1 MTLFD
6 RYHESLRSI
15 PPPGCG
21 CHGYLLTVS
30 NYGIMAG
37 LSSEQTFQDLRHA
50 VPQGRRK
57 VSDMEITDAVNKALV
72 DHYGGSSIPR
82 SRPKP
87 AVQDGKTTLKKII
100 DQGKIS
106 DETDLWEASP
116 IRLWE
121 EPKDDP
127 VLLLETLF
135 KPDDL
140 IWIGEH
146 DHPGALGKTIRTAE
160 EWITYFRNGGVT
172 APHIIPNPMSGQ
184 EGTTKAGEPSFRSD
198 NTVKTYRY
206 CMVEFDDLSREDQ
219 LGFWSA
225 ARLPVVA
232 LIDSGG
238 KSIHSWLRV
247 SKLAQVETFDQW
259 TTQIK
264 TRLYDQIL
272 RPMEVDASCSNPSR
286 LSRLP
291 GHYRTEK
298 GAYQRLL
305 WLTAKG
311 RPIL

>member
-1 MTLFD
+1 MKLLA
-6 RYHESLRSI
+6 RYNEALRNI

-21 CHGYLLTVS
+21 CHGCLLTVS
-30 NYGIMAG
+30 NYGIMAE
-37 LSSEQTFQDLRHA
+37 LTAETIFADIRRSI
-50 VPQGRRK
+50 PQGRRK
-57 VSDMEITDAVNKALV
+57 VSDGEITDAVNKALS
-72 DHYGGSSIPR
+72 DHNDGTFTPR
-82 SRPKP
+82 PRPKP
-87 AVQDGKTTLKKII
+87 AVQDGKAALKKII
-100 DQGKIS
+100 NQGKIS
-106 DETDLWEASP
+106 DEADLWERSP

-146 DHPGALGKTIRTAE
+146 DHPGALGKTIQTAE
-160 EWITYFRNGGVT
+160 KWITYFRNGGVT

-184 EGTTKAGEPSFRSD
+184 EGTTKTGEPSFRSD
-198 NTVKTYRY
+198 NTVKTYWY

-225 ARLPVVA
+225 VRLPVVA

-264 TRLYDQIL
+264 GRLYDQIL

-305 WLTAKG
+305 WLSAEG